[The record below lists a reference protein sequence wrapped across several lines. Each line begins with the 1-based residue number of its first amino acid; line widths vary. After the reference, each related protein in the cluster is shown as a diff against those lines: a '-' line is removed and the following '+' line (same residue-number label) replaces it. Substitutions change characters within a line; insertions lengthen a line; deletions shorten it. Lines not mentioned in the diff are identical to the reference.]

1 MMMYLPFLVAIVL
14 LCSRTDA
21 FLPNQK
27 NVLSSKRFS
36 LVARRAST
44 ESEEKPLIR
53 PGPVIKDWT
62 KIRVPTRVEPYG
74 LNVEIN
80 ESNDQTLNS
89 TPRDGVVTCLVWP
102 FDGDYIHPERRPD
115 LPVGQW
121 LNERPNLGIALSG
134 GGMRAAS
141 TCLGW

>member
-1 MMMYLPFLVAIVL
+1 MMMYLPFLVALVL

-21 FLPNQK
+21 FRPNQK
-27 NVLSSKRFS
+27 DVLSIKRFS

-44 ESEEKPLIR
+44 ESEEKPLSR
-53 PGPVIKDWT
+53 PGPIIEDWT
-62 KIRVPTRVEPYG
+62 MIRVPTFVKPYG

-80 ESNDQTLNS
+80 HQTLES
-89 TPRDGVVTCLVWP
+89 TPRHGVVTSLVWA
-102 FDGDYIHPERRPD
+102 FGGDYIHPELRQD
-115 LPVGQW
+115 FPVGQW